1 MNALL
6 KNGVKAEVFY
16 EFLPQHTFAY
26 EGETLT
32 LFREIK
38 KNRYRIEGIQD
49 SFTTNGVH
57 LPYQF
62 LRGKRCT
69 IMEKNGL
76 DSLMIL
82 NHEIVRFQKLK
93 TSGYVTKQWKHKI
106 FGWRLLKV
114 SFIQGR
120 KLITIIFKKDKR
132 VGSVRMER
140 IVKVIEVLRDEIIM
154 NVFNDMKTARNVSS
168 YKATVRFK
176 KLRRSKRICFPCF
189 PEMNVKKLCILNE
202 TFCTPYFCN

>member
-1 MNALL
+1 MVWMRKDFLIWYLILSHYGKFSVQLILCVFKYIYFRNIAMNALL

-132 VGSVRMER
+132 VGSVRWM
-140 IVKVIEVLRDEIIM
+140 
-154 NVFNDMKTARNVSS
+154 
-168 YKATVRFK
+168 
-176 KLRRSKRICFPCF
+176 
-189 PEMNVKKLCILNE
+189 
-202 TFCTPYFCN
+202 